1 MKFKVS
7 TTVTSYEE
15 VVNITCALAG
25 IVNNINVTDCEGEEG
40 EEDEDDDD
48 QI

>member
-1 MKFKVS
+1 MAFKVS
-7 TTVTSYEE
+7 TTVTTYEE

-25 IVNNINVTDCEGEEG
+25 IVHNIEVTDCEG

-48 QI
+48 